1 MTTGN
6 GLPPLPKP
14 PAETRTL
21 DVKLTL
27 PGDLLA
33 DLTEA
38 AKAQGFDVNPAV
50 AMCVQPA
57 LSTAATRPAAR
68 HDNRGK
74 DDSTAIASS
83 RGLQVAICLVPT
95 GFLLAPQFGLSA
107 PLAPRTPAGPHAR
120 LVAPEQQIAA

>member
-27 PGDLLA
+27 PGDLLS

-38 AKAQGFDVNPAV
+38 AKAQGFDVNTAV
-50 AMCVQPA
+50 AMCVQAWRYPP
-57 LSTAATRPAAR
+57 R
-68 HDNRGK
+68 
-74 DDSTAIASS
+74 
-83 RGLQVAICLVPT
+83 
-95 GFLLAPQFGLSA
+95 
-107 PLAPRTPAGPHAR
+107 APRAPRKAR
-120 LVAPEQQIAA
+120 TKGAQR